1 MLEFV
6 AARCRLGGLAV
17 PALVSLLLLAALPEA
32 AAQEQARRIVA
43 IGSSVVET
51 LYALGVEDRIAAI
64 DTTAVY
70 PPRAL
75 KEKPNVGYMRALSAE
90 GVLALDPDLIIAE
103 EGAGP
108 ANVVEVLKQA
118 SVPYVTVPRTPTAEG
133 LEDAIRLVGRTVGR
147 EKEADAIASA
157 VGEDIAT
164 VEKDVAKVEKP
175 ARVLFAL
182 SFTGGRVMAAGR
194 HTTAEGII
202 ALAGA
207 RNALEGFEGYKQASD
222 EAISTAAPDVVLSMA
237 REGHAMTPD
246 AVFATPAFSETPAAA
261 GKRFI
266 AMDGTLLLGFGP
278 RTAKAAHELARALY
292 PDLALTPLPERPWT
306 RENGD

>member
-1 MLEFV
+1 MQNV
-6 AARCRLGGLAV
+6 IGASRRLGLRA
-17 PALVSLLLLAALPEA
+17 LAALAVLMLLLPGEA
-32 AAQEQARRIVA
+32 EAGSQDAKRIVA
-43 IGSSVVET
+43 IGSAVVET

-70 PPRAL
+70 PARAL

-118 SVPYVTVPRTPTAEG
+118 SVPYVTIPRTPTADG
-133 LEDAIRLVGRTVGR
+133 LEDAIRLIGRTVGK
-147 EKEADAIASA
+147 EKEADEIASA
-157 VGEDIAT
+157 VGEDLAM
-164 VEKDVAKVEKP
+164 VSRDVAKVEKP
-175 ARVLFAL
+175 VRVLFAL

-222 EAISTAAPDVVLSMA
+222 EAISTSAPEVVLSMA
-237 REGHAMTPD
+237 REGHAMTPETI
-246 AVFATPAFSETPAAA
+246 FATPAFSQTPAAEK
-261 GKRFI
+261 KRFI
-266 AMDGTLLLGFGP
+266 AMNGTLLLGFGP

-292 PDLALTPLPERPWT
+292 PDLALTPLPERAWT
-306 RENGD
+306 KDD

>member
-1 MLEFV
+1 MPNRN
-6 AARCRLGGLAV
+6 AACRRLSGLV
-17 PALVSLLLLAALPEA
+17 LPALLFLLFAPLHAAV
-32 AAQEQARRIVA
+32 AQEEAKRIVA
-43 IGSSVVET
+43 IGSAVVET
-51 LYALGVEDRIAAI
+51 LYALGVDDRIAAI
-64 DTTAVY
+64 DTTAIY
-70 PPRAL
+70 PARAL

-108 ANVVEVLKQA
+108 TNVVEVLKQA
-118 SVPYVTVPRTPTAEG
+118 SVPYVTIPRTPTAGG
-133 LEDAIRLVGRTVGR
+133 LEDAIRLIGRTVGK
-147 EKEADAIASA
+147 EKEADEIASA

-175 ARVLFAL
+175 VRVLFAL

-207 RNALEGFEGYKQASD
+207 RNALEGFDGYKQASD

-237 REGHAMTPD
+237 REGHAMTPE
-246 AVFATPAFSETPAAA
+246 AVFATPAFSQTPAAKD
-261 GKRFI
+261 KRFI

-278 RTAKAAHELARALY
+278 RTARAAHELARALY
-292 PDLALTPLPERPWT
+292 PDLVLTPLPERPWAKD
-306 RENGD
+306 E

>member
-1 MLEFV
+1 MRDLFG
-6 AARCRLGGLAV
+6 AARRMGMLALTVLAV
-17 PALVSLLLLAALPEA
+17 LLPLEA
-32 AAQEQARRIVA
+32 AAAARDARRIVA
-43 IGSSVVET
+43 IGSAVVET

-75 KEKPNVGYMRALSAE
+75 KEKPNVGYMRALSTE
-90 GVLALDPDLIIAE
+90 GVLALEPDLILAE

-133 LEDAIRLVGRTVGR
+133 LGEAIRLIGRTVGKQ
-147 EKEADAIASA
+147 KEAGAIAEA
-157 VGEDIAT
+157 VAEDLAT
-164 VEKDVAKVEKP
+164 VEQDVAKVESP
-175 ARVLFAL
+175 VRVLFAL

-202 ALAGA
+202 TLAGA
-207 RNALEGFEGYKQASD
+207 RNALQGFDGYRQASD

-237 REGHAMTPD
+237 REGHALTPD
-246 AVFATPAFSETPAAA
+246 AVFAMPAFSQTPAAKA
-261 GKRFI
+261 KRFI

-278 RTAKAAHELARALY
+278 RTAKAAHELARTLY
-292 PDLALTPLPERPWT
+292 PDLALTPLPEHPWT
-306 RENGD
+306 RDDDD